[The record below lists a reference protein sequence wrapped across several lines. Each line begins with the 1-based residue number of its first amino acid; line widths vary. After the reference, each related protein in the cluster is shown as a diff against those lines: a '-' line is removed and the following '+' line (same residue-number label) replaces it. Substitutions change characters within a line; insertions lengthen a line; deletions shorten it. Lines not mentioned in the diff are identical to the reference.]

1 MRSRKMIKKLLIL
14 LLTTHSITVF
24 GQSHEAVFPSLEGQD
39 LFDAVTENF
48 TPVIHLSYANAR
60 DTLFGEVYRVNDS
73 LHCIYTDW
81 AVSMPPGQD
90 PTQVVFQG
98 GSGINTEHTWPQSKG
113 ASSGPPKSDMHH
125 LYPSRVN
132 VNQDRASLKF
142 GDIPDNTTD
151 RWYHLSSILTSIP
164 SSNKDNYSE
173 YLQNNS
179 FESREAVK
187 GNIARSIFYF
197 YTIYRS
203 QAETAGAGFFQSQ
216 QEDLCQWHAADPVDE
231 NEWERTFLIAS
242 HQSNKPNPFV
252 LDCSLA
258 ARLYCPN
265 LVDELCNAT
274 ATTSISEQLEVKV
287 FPNPTNGNSRIVGFA
302 QKGGLLQLNYFN
314 TQGRKVQSEQLQV
327 GQGAFQLDIKLPY
340 AGFWQ
345 CEMRLDTDSE
355 LFVKTVSVIV
365 VK

>member
-1 MRSRKMIKKLLIL
+1 MRNKIKKLIIL
-14 LLTTHSITVF
+14 LFSTSSITVF
-24 GQSHEAVFPSLEGQD
+24 GQGYEAVFPNLEGQE

-48 TPVIHLSYANAR
+48 TPVIHLSYANTR
-60 DTLFGEVYRVNDS
+60 DTLFGEIYRVNDS

-90 PTQVVFQG
+90 PTQAAFQG
-98 GSGINTEHTWPQSKG
+98 GAGINTEHTWPQSKG
-113 ASSGPPKSDMHH
+113 AGSSAPKSDMHH
-125 LYPSRVN
+125 LYPSRAN

-142 GDIPDNTTD
+142 GNIPDNMTD
-151 RWYHLSSILTSIP
+151 RWYYLSSTLTSIP
-164 SSNKDNYSE
+164 TNNKDNYSE

-179 FESREAVK
+179 FEAREAVK
-187 GNIARSIFYF
+187 GNIARSMFYF

-203 QAETAGAGFFQSQ
+203 LAEAEGAGFFQSQ
-216 QEDLCQWHAADPVDE
+216 QEDLCQWHTEDPVDK

-258 ARLYCPN
+258 ARMYCPN

-274 ATTSISEQLEVKV
+274 ATTSVSEQLEVKV
-287 FPNPTNGNSRIVGFA
+287 FPNPTNANSRIVGFA
-302 QKGGLLQLNYFN
+302 QKAGLLQLDYFDA
-314 TQGRKVQSEQLQV
+314 QGRRVQSEQLQV

-345 CEMRLDTDSE
+345 CKMRLDTGNE
-355 LFVKTVSVIV
+355 LFVKTVRIIV
-365 VK
+365 GK